1 MNFFKTKPRTPPD
14 LVRGL
19 RDSLQKLD
27 SAPPGES
34 RKRLFINEYF
44 KANEEAS
51 KNLQLVKGLLLGE
64 GDSSPE
70 VVAQLAQETYQTD
83 LLQHMLLSIHRLEFE
98 ARKDVV
104 QVFNNL
110 LRRQIGS
117 RFPTVEYLSNK
128 PEILFT
134 AFKGYE
140 NEDIALNTGLVLR
153 EMLRHEPLAKILLH
167 SEQFYSYPH
176 YIETTTFGVSCDA
189 FNNLKETLT
198 RHKPMVADFL
208 DKNYDRFFKSFDTL
222 ILSENYVTKRQSLK
236 LLGEILL
243 DRANFNVMTRYIANE
258 ANLKMMMNLLR
269 DKSKNIQFEA
279 FHVFKVFV
287 ANPKKPPQI
296 ENILRRNQEKLLQ
309 YLRNFHN
316 DKEDE
321 QFTDEKQFLIGQIQQ
336 L

>member
-19 RDSLQKLD
+19 RDAIPKLE
-27 SAPPGES
+27 AGPPGGET
-34 RKRLFINEYF
+34 RR
-44 KANEEAS
+44 
-51 KNLQLVKGLLLGE
+51 KNLQAIKGILY
-64 GDSSPE
+64 GDGDPVPE
-70 VVAQLAQETYQTD
+70 VVAQLAQETYSTD
-83 LLQHMLLSIHRLEFE
+83 LLYHLVVNIAKFEFE

-104 QVFNNL
+104 QIFNNL

-117 RFPTVEYLSNK
+117 RYPTVEYICQK
-128 PEILFT
+128 KDVIFA

-140 NEDIALNTGLVLR
+140 NEEVALNTGMILR
-153 EMLRHEPLAKILLH
+153 EMLRHEPLCKILLY
-167 SEQFYSYPH
+167 SEQFYMFPH
-176 YIETTTFGVSCDA
+176 YIETTTFGISCDVYT
-189 FNNLKETLT
+189 NLKECLT
-198 RHKPMVADFL
+198 RHKPMVAEFL
-208 DKNYDRFFKSFDTL
+208 DKNYDRFFSSFTTL
-222 ILSENYVTKRQSLK
+222 ILSNNYVTKRQSLK

-296 ENILRRNQEKLLQ
+296 EAILRRNKEKLLAF
-309 YLRNFHN
+309 LKNFHN

-321 QFTDEKQFLIGQIQQ
+321 QFTDEKQFLIVQIQN